1 MSVQSEVQVAHDV
14 ALLDKIENHTARV
27 GVIGLGYVGLPL
39 AVEMARVGFPVTGI
53 DLDTGKVG
61 RLVRGENYIEDVDSD
76 LLRKLVTAKKFTP
89 TTDFSVIRE
98 LDTINICVPTPLR
111 KPRTPT

>member
-1 MSVQSEVQVAHDV
+1 MSARSEVLAAHDV
-14 ALLDKIENHTARV
+14 ALLEKIEKHTAQV

-61 RLVRGENYIEDVDSD
+61 RLVRGDNYIEDVDSN
-76 LLRKLVTAKKFTP
+76 LLRELVTSQKFKA
-89 TTDFSVIRE
+89 TTDFRE
-98 LDTINICVPTPLR
+98 GLATTIDWYLANR
-111 KPRTPT
+111 EEAEARDH